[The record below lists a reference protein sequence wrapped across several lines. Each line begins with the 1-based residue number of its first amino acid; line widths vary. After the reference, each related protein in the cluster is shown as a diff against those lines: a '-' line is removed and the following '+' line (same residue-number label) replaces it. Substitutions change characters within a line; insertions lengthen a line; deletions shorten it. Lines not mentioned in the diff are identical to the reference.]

1 VFRIAGRSAVAFALA
16 LLLAWSFALRVWL
29 AMPEPTSNRYWDE
42 RYGAQ
47 NIRSLLGNGELRPAN
62 GYHPG
67 LSYLPHAALLAGSE
81 LLHDLTGRSVFQVLD
96 GQGRLGPTGYR
107 LCRVLQALAG
117 ALSLFLTFRIG
128 RRLFSPAVGL
138 TAALFLAVVPW
149 HIRQSVIFKPDI
161 ILLAMSLLAFDR
173 SLEVAE
179 RPTLRSFLLAGG
191 AIGLALASKFNAGPV
206 AIPLAVAALAY
217 GGWRDRRQWGR
228 LGLAAGAAALVFL
241 VFTPFAVLDPDLYLH
256 DFSLTLQD
264 YAKKGNRLGSS
275 HAEVLVQ
282 GLRALLSES
291 FHGVWIGALGLL
303 GLGALAFVAWRKR
316 KLGHSRA
323 ERLGPLL
330 IVAYPLGYALLY
342 CLSTTN
348 PSDHNW
354 LPLTPFIALSAAWV
368 LLRCWAW
375 LVERAPFQWSRAAGA
390 VAVVAMTALLVTRA
404 SASTYEEAVPS
415 TEELARKVLE
425 DRLQPLDDRVVVCVG
440 AESSGMGLERSRV
453 VAEEIENF
461 GEISPAELDRA
472 DAEVFAAAGEKG
484 LAARPA
490 TAMLPDEV
498 AKLTA
503 FPFRAR
509 GTALVVVLHPWS
521 QVGEPVEIELTPS
534 DVAPERLIGRL
545 PRSLR
550 PGEIVSLTAL
560 APLRNGPET
569 VRELRVGGQRMTVV
583 ASGREAGRWRLAS
596 GRFPVGE
603 PGVRID
609 LFLTDDATGSDVLL
623 RMRRW
628 RR

>member
-1 VFRIAGRSAVAFALA
+1 MFRIVGRSAVAFTLA

-117 ALSLFLTFRIG
+117 ALSLFLAFRIG
-128 RRLFSPAVGL
+128 RRLFSPGVGL

-316 KLGHSRA
+316 KLEHSRA

-330 IVAYPLGYALLY
+330 IVAYSLGYALLY

-375 LVERAPFQWSRAAGA
+375 LAERAPFQWSRAAGT

-415 TEELARKVLE
+415 TAELARKVLE

-461 GEISPAELDRA
+461 GEVSPAELDRA
-472 DAEVFAAAGEKG
+472 DAEVFAAAGKKG

-490 TAMLPDEV
+490 TAMLLDEV

-534 DVAPERLIGRL
+534 DVAPERLVGRL

-569 VRELRVGGQRMTVV
+569 VRELRVGGQRMAVV